1 MKKFLMTTTGII
13 GSLMAANAMAADT
26 IGDATAEIVQ
36 QLEINQVQSLNFGE
50 LTASATAGTAVASSG
65 SATGGVTVLTPGN
78 AAEFGVAGEPNSNY
92 NISVDASVSLSNG
105 VDSAN
110 AILTAPA
117 TDITDGTGVD
127 SFEVDGEIELAA
139 NQPSGTY
146 TGTYNVSVNY

>member
-1 MKKFLMTTTGII
+1 MKKLLVTTTGII
-13 GSLMAANAMAADT
+13 GSLIAANAMAAD
-26 IGDATAEIVQ
+26 ILGDATAEIVQ
-36 QLEINQVQSLNFGE
+36 QLEITQVNALNFGE
-50 LTASATAGTAVASSG
+50 LTSSAVAGTAVASTG

-78 AAEFGVAGEPNSNY
+78 AAEFSVTGEPNSTY
-92 NISVDASVSLSNG
+92 NIAVEPAVNLTNG

-110 AILTAPA
+110 ATLTAPVS
-117 TDITDGTGVD
+117 DITDGTGID